1 MVESHTAA
9 DARHNH
15 ETMITLSGITVARVR
30 DLEFTPYV
38 GRVCFLLFVHSFP
51 PIGFTRVL
59 RFFPQLSSKTNTS
72 QFQFILERK
81 DTFKEFLRI
90 PKSFVGR
97 QITVYSL
104 AKFNTYI
111 LHSRPF

>member
-1 MVESHTAA
+1 MRVEFVFCC
-9 DARHNH
+9 
-15 ETMITLSGITVARVR
+15 L
-30 DLEFTPYV
+30 FTP
-38 GRVCFLLFVHSFP
+38 LLREVLLGYS
-51 PIGFTRVL
+51 GF
-59 RFFPQLSSKTNTS
+59 FLSSKTNTS